1 MAILYF
7 FIVTVGAIVVAAFE
21 YENEVSL
28 YKLLHM
34 FGAIDV
40 LRGNE
45 FQSME
50 QHNLVPGDV
59 VALKPGIT
67 YCDMV
72 LINNLATIKVLTYV
86 VTICYTYGRRID

>member
-28 YKLLHM
+28 Y
-34 FGAIDV
+34 
-40 LRGNE
+40 NE

>member
-28 YKLLHM
+28 YKLSHM
-34 FGAIDV
+34 SGTVDV
-40 LRGNE
+40 LRDNE
-45 FQSME
+45 FQSMV
-50 QHNLVPGDV
+50 QQNLVPNDV

-67 YCDMV
+67 YRDMV
-72 LINNLATIKVLTYV
+72 
-86 VTICYTYGRRID
+86 